1 MGFDDE
7 QRFLKKFGKSKCDRL
22 QRVWDNSYPTSIW
35 GGTVPKRLDKKDV
48 FAINAKKEGFSK
60 AMIEAFLKL

>member
-7 QRFLKKFGKSKCDRL
+7 QRFVKKYGKTKADRM
-22 QRVWDNSYPTSIW
+22 QRVWQNSYPTSIY
-35 GGTVPKRLDKKDV
+35 GGTVPKRLDKKEV
-48 FAINAKKEGFSK
+48 FAINAKKEGFSR